1 MRASCDC
8 RVTEAPARLLLDGRE
23 IATGSLKLEADGSEG
38 WFMPD
43 SASLTRHT
51 LSEST
56 YPALLAD
63 LGTHQHSIRN
73 VRRLVGSDGHPSLTA
88 APLGDVVVNQ
98 RFYFDV
104 VDT

>member
-8 RVTEAPARLLLDGRE
+8 RETEAPVRLFLDGRE

-43 SASLTRHT
+43 SASLTRHA

-73 VRRLVGSDGHPSLTA
+73 VRRLVGSDGPSLTA
-88 APLGDVVVNQ
+88 APLGEVVVNQ

-104 VDT
+104 ADT

>member
-8 RVTEAPARLLLDGRE
+8 RETESPARLFLDGRE
-23 IATGSLKLEADGSEG
+23 IVTGSLKLEADGSEG
-38 WFMPD
+38 WVMPD
-43 SASLTRHT
+43 SASLTCHA

-73 VRRLVGSDGHPSLTA
+73 VRRLVGGDGRPSLTA
-88 APLGDVVVNQ
+88 ASLGDVVVNQ
-98 RFYFDV
+98 RFYFEV
-104 VDT
+104 ADT